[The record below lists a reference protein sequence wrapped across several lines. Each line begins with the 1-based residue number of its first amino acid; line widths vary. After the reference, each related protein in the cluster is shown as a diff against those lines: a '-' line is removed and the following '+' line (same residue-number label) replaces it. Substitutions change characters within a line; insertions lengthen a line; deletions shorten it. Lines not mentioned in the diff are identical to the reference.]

1 MTKNHFSYLIICLL
15 ISTNVFGVSKQD
27 EQHTKVAM
35 RLIGHELL
43 LSSGDFTT
51 RVLPIERSDNLY
63 KISFDGP
70 FVFDPGTLTYKTDSI
85 MLHHDIA
92 NNYLV
97 EVIQCE
103 TKDII
108 HSYEVHEIQEES
120 MQACS
125 GRIVP
130 PDCYIIEINI
140 LDEDEDLATVVAPVE
155 TKMTGLQIVSLIT
168 LIVSALLIL
177 IYFIRRRKVLS
188 AEINPDLIMIG
199 KYQFDKR
206 NLLLTLGQDEIELST
221 KEADLLNLLYSSANN
236 TLKRESILK
245 IVWEDEGAYVG
256 RTLDVFISK
265 LRKKLG
271 SDENVRIVNVR
282 GVGYKMIV

>member
-1 MTKNHFSYLIICLL
+1 MTKNRFSYLIICLL

-51 RVLPIERSDNLY
+51 RVLPIERSENLY

-92 NNYLV
+92 DNYLV
-97 EVIQCE
+97 EVIHCE

-108 HSYEVHEIQEES
+108 HSYEVHKVQEES

-140 LDEDEDLATVVAPVE
+140 LDEDEDLTTVVEPVE

-168 LIVSALLIL
+168 LIVSVLLIL
-177 IYFIRRRKVLS
+177 IHFIKRRKVLS